1 MAMYLVT
8 KQQELF
14 QSDLYKVIDEQSALK
29 MMQDWTLVQCDSE
42 TTGRLEK

>member
-1 MAMYLVT
+1 MAIYLVT

-14 QSDLYKVIDEQSALK
+14 QSDLYKVITAEDALE
-29 MMQDWTLVQCDSE
+29 MMQDWKLIQCDSE